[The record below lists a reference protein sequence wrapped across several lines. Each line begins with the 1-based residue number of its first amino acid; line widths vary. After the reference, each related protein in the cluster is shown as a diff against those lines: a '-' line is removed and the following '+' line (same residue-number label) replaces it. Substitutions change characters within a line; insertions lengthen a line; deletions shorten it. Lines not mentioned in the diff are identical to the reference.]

1 MGFVK
6 EFTTFLYQNGI
17 IKFGDF
23 TLASGKKSSY
33 YVDLRLVPSY
43 PHKFREMV
51 KYLESEIAQ
60 NIGLEKFDSIVSVPT
75 GGLVIA
81 SALAIETVKPLIY
94 VRSKP
99 KDYGTSKLVEGKIHD
114 GMNVIM
120 IDDVAT
126 TGGSV
131 VNAIKSLKEMNI
143 SIKDAYV
150 IVNRMEGAKE
160 ALAELGV
167 KMHSLLDILQI
178 TKILYEQNIIDKDIL
193 EKVEKQINKWVLAA
207 QTNAFQSSFRYN
219 SDSSL
224 QPLNFDSAYFKTNWK

>member
-1 MGFVK
+1 MEFVK
-6 EFTTFLYQNGI
+6 EFATFLHQKGI

-43 PHKFREMV
+43 PIEFRKMV
-51 KYLESEIAQ
+51 KYLENEIGQ
-60 NIGLEKFDSIVSVPT
+60 DIGLDSFDSIVSVPT

-99 KDYGTSKLVEGKIHD
+99 KDYGTSKSIEGKIHD
-114 GMNVIM
+114 NMKVVM

-131 VNAIKSLKEMNI
+131 VNAIKSLKEVNI
-143 SIKDAYV
+143 TVKDAYV
-150 IVNRMEGAKE
+150 IVNRMEGADE
-160 ALAELGV
+160 ALLELGV
-167 KMHSLLDILQI
+167 KMHSILNILQI
-178 TKILYEQNIIDKDIL
+178 TETLFDQNLIDGNIL
-193 EKVEKQINKWVLAA
+193 EKVKKQINK
-207 QTNAFQSSFRYN
+207 
-219 SDSSL
+219 
-224 QPLNFDSAYFKTNWK
+224 

>member
-1 MGFVK
+1 MEFVK
-6 EFTTFLYQNGI
+6 EFATFLHQKGI

-43 PHKFREMV
+43 PIEFRKMV
-51 KYLESEIAQ
+51 KYLENQIVQ
-60 NIGLEKFDSIVSVPT
+60 DVGLDNFESIVSVPT

-99 KDYGTSKLVEGKIHD
+99 KDYGTSKSVEGKIHD
-114 GMNVIM
+114 GMKVVM

-131 VNAIKSLKEMNI
+131 VNAIKSLKEVNI
-143 SIKDAYV
+143 SVKDAYV
-150 IVNRMEGAKE
+150 IVNRMEGADK
-160 ALAELGV
+160 ALLDLGV
-167 KMHSLLDILQI
+167 KMHSILNILQI
-178 TKILYEQNIIDKDIL
+178 TEALFEQKLVDEAVL
-193 EKVEKQINKWVLAA
+193 EKVKKQINK
-207 QTNAFQSSFRYN
+207 
-219 SDSSL
+219 
-224 QPLNFDSAYFKTNWK
+224 

>member
-1 MGFVK
+1 MEFVK
-6 EFTTFLYQNGI
+6 EFATFLHQKGI

-43 PHKFREMV
+43 PHQFRTMI
-51 KYLESEIAQ
+51 KYLQNNITESV
-60 NIGLEKFDSIVSVPT
+60 GLDSFDSLVSVPT

-99 KDYGTSKLVEGKIHD
+99 KDYGTSKSVEGQIHE
-114 GMNVIM
+114 GMKVVM

-131 VNAIKSLKEMNI
+131 VNAIKSLKEANI
-143 SIKDAYV
+143 TIEDAYV
-150 IVNRMEGAKE
+150 IVNRMEGADE
-160 ALAELGV
+160 ALKELGV
-167 KMHSLLDILQI
+167 KLHSITNVMQI
-178 TKILYEQNIIDKDIL
+178 TQALHEQKLVDTDIL
-193 EKVEKQINKWVLAA
+193 EKVRNQINK
-207 QTNAFQSSFRYN
+207 
-219 SDSSL
+219 
-224 QPLNFDSAYFKTNWK
+224 

>member
-1 MGFVK
+1 MEFVK
-6 EFTTFLYQNGI
+6 EFSIFLHQNNI

-33 YVDLRLVPSY
+33 YIDLRLVPSY
-43 PHKFREMV
+43 PHEFRKMI
-51 KYLESEIAQ
+51 KYLENEITQ
-60 NIGLEKFDSIVSVPT
+60 NIGLDEFDSIVSVPT

-99 KDYGTSKLVEGKIHD
+99 KDYGTSKSVEGKIHER
-114 GMNVIM
+114 MKVIM

-131 VNAIKSLKEMNI
+131 ANAIKALKEINI
-143 SIKDAYV
+143 SIRDTYV
-150 IVNRMEGAKE
+150 IVNRMEGADK

-167 KMHSLLDILQI
+167 RMHSILNILQI
-178 TKILYEQNIIDKDIL
+178 TETLYEQNLVDENVL
-193 EKVEKQINKWVLAA
+193 EKVKSQICE
-207 QTNAFQSSFRYN
+207 
-219 SDSSL
+219 
-224 QPLNFDSAYFKTNWK
+224 

>member
-1 MGFVK
+1 MEFVN
-6 EFTTFLYQNGI
+6 EFATFLHQKGI

-43 PHKFREMV
+43 PHEFRKMV
-51 KYLESEIAQ
+51 IHLKNDIAQ
-60 NIGLEKFDSIVSVPT
+60 NIGLDEFDSIVSVPT

-81 SALAIETVKPLIY
+81 SALAMETVKPLIY

-99 KDYGTSKLVEGKIHD
+99 KDYGTSKSIEGKIHD
-114 GMNVIM
+114 GMKVLM

-131 VNAIKSLKEMNI
+131 VNAIKSLKESNI

-150 IVNRMEGAKE
+150 IVDRMEGAGD
-160 ALAELGV
+160 AFAELGI
-167 KMHSLLDILQI
+167 KIHSILKILEI
-178 TKILYEQNIIDKDIL
+178 TESLYEQNLIDQTVL
-193 EKVEKQINKWVLAA
+193 EKVKKQINK
-207 QTNAFQSSFRYN
+207 
-219 SDSSL
+219 
-224 QPLNFDSAYFKTNWK
+224 

>member
-1 MGFVK
+1 MSFVK
-6 EFTTFLYQNGI
+6 EFTTFLFKNEI

-43 PHKFREMV
+43 PHEFRKMV
-51 KYLESEIAQ
+51 KYLENEITQ
-60 NIGLEKFDSIVSVPT
+60 DIGLEKFDSIVSVPT

-99 KDYGTSKLVEGKIHD
+99 KDYGTSKSVEGKIHD
-114 GMNVIM
+114 KMKVVM

-131 VNAIKSLKEMNI
+131 VNAIKSLKEVNI
-143 SIKDAYV
+143 VINDAYV
-150 IVNRMEGAKE
+150 IVNRMEGANE
-160 ALAELGV
+160 ALEDLGV
-167 KMHSLLDILQI
+167 KMHSVLDILQI
-178 TKILYEQNIIDKDIL
+178 TEILHEQNLIDQEIL
-193 EKVEKQINKWVLAA
+193 DKVKKQINK
-207 QTNAFQSSFRYN
+207 
-219 SDSSL
+219 
-224 QPLNFDSAYFKTNWK
+224 

>member
-1 MGFVK
+1 MEFVK
-6 EFTTFLYQNGI
+6 EFATFLHHNGI

-43 PHKFREMV
+43 PIEFRKMV
-51 KYLESEIAQ
+51 KYLENEIGQ
-60 NIGLEKFDSIVSVPT
+60 DIGLDNFDSIVSVPT

-99 KDYGTSKLVEGKIHD
+99 KDYGTSKTVEGKIHD
-114 GMNVIM
+114 DMKVVM

-131 VNAIKSLKEMNI
+131 VNAIKSLKEVNI
-143 SIKDAYV
+143 TVKDAYV
-150 IVNRMEGAKE
+150 IVNRMEGADE
-160 ALAELGV
+160 ALLELGV
-167 KMHSLLDILQI
+167 KMHSILNILQI
-178 TKILYEQNIIDKDIL
+178 TEALFEQNLIDVNIL
-193 EKVEKQINKWVLAA
+193 EKVKKQINK
-207 QTNAFQSSFRYN
+207 
-219 SDSSL
+219 
-224 QPLNFDSAYFKTNWK
+224 